1 MSTMSI
7 RKLAAVTLLLAGL
20 AACAA
25 TSDSGTG
32 GTGNNTGS
40 GIHTDGG
47 YHANSYG
54 YGDRY
59 YQLGRD

>member
-1 MSTMSI
+1 MSI
-7 RKLAAVTLLLAGL
+7 RRVLAVTLLLAGL

-25 TSDSGTG
+25 
-32 GTGNNTGS
+32 NTDYGGS
-40 GIHTDGG
+40 GVDPDRGG
-47 YHANSYG
+47 LHSNSYG